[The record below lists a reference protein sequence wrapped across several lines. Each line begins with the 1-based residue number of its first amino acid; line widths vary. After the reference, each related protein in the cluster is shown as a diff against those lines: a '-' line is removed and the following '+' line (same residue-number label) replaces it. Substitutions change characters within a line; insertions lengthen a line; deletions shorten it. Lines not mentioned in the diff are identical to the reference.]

1 MVLSTAQESNIDSG
15 GLNYQALSGD
25 RTIEQSEPKRFFEVY
40 KWKIIVNSELRVDE
54 TVGRTRINQ
63 GANVFEI
70 FQL

>member
-25 RTIEQSEPKRFFEVY
+25 RTIKQSEPKRVFEVY
-40 KWKIIVNSELRVDE
+40 KWKIIVDSESRVNE
-54 TVGRTRINQ
+54 TVSGTRIDQ
-63 GANVFEI
+63 GAKFFEI